1 MIEAIEQNIDQVFKM
16 TWPMLFISTILL
28 VTIRV
33 AYLKTN
39 NIKVDI
45 FKEFMSLCFIL
56 YILCLFQIVTAQDI
70 NILTGNNFIPFK
82 EIRRYSVGSPLFI
95 KNILGN
101 VIMFVPYGFFVG
113 YYTNIKNPWKIL
125 LLVSIASISIEVTQ
139 LLIGRI
145 FDVDDILLNIVGGII
160 GYFFFLALDRLFNK
174 IEFIKEHMW
183 AKNAI
188 SVVIFVLVMLLI
200 LWRV

>member
-1 MIEAIEQNIDQVFKM
+1 MIEAIERNIDQVFKM
-16 TWPMLFISTILL
+16 TWPMLFISTVLL
-28 VTIRV
+28 ITIRV

-39 NIKVDI
+39 NIKIDI

-70 NILTGNNFIPFK
+70 NLLSGNNFIPFK
-82 EIRRYSVGSPLFI
+82 EIRRYSIGSPLFI

-101 VIMFVPYGFFVG
+101 VLMFIPYGFFVC
-113 YYTNIKNPWKIL
+113 YYTNIKKPMKIL
-125 LLVSIASISIEVTQ
+125 ILVSIASISIEVTQ

-145 FDVDDILLNIVGGII
+145 FDVDDILLNIIGGIV
-160 GYFFFLALDRLFNK
+160 GYFFLMSLDRLFNK
-174 IEFIKEHMW
+174 IEFIKKHMW
-183 AKNAI
+183 VKNAI
-188 SVVIFVLVMLLI
+188 SVVIFVLVMLVV